1 MKLSDFGI
9 TPEFSVENLKR
20 AFGAF
25 KTLVEKV
32 KESATKRDEVEASVK
47 AEVLAYDKV
56 KAHAEELA
64 NKIGEL
70 LYGEIDSSPFL
81 AVHLAEAMAH
91 IAEVV
96 DTEADYAIDLETR
109 KRLAA
114 MPTVDLASDERAKLA
129 EELRNMTTAIHKG
142 LLMFGTEIPADLVP
156 LKTDKNGKVKLDT
169 NGNPEIAFPRLTTG
183 TRKGGGG
190 RKAKTAYWVYAWQ
203 AKGSDESKVLETS
216 HIADVARNYVSTQTF
231 RVTAKQVLDAMKGKV
246 PPMTLEFATGTL
258 SVTLPAETEENGDT
272 ETDAS

>member
-9 TPEFSVENLKR
+9 TPEFSVDNLKR

-25 KTLVEKV
+25 KVLVEKV

-56 KAHAEELA
+56 KAQAEELA

-129 EELRNMTTAIHKG
+129 EELRNMTGAIHKG

-156 LKTDKNGKVKLDT
+156 LKTDKNGKVKLDS

-203 AKGSDESKVLETS
+203 AKGSSESKTLETS
-216 HIADVARNYVSTQTF
+216 HIADVARNFVSTSTF

-246 PPMTLEFATGTL
+246 PPMVLEFNTGTL
-258 SVTLPAETEENGDT
+258 SVTLPAEEDNGTEET
-272 ETDAS
+272 ETSS